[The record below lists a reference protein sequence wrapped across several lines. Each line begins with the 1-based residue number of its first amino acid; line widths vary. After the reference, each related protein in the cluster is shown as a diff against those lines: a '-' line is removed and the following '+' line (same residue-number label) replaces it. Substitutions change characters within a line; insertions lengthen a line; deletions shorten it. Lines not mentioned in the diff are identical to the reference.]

1 MLTFSMVALLPLAI
15 WLNCSQA
22 NTLIARLIAHNLPP
36 QQEAALIKEIKSVS
50 SRACEWRM

>member
-1 MLTFSMVALLPLAI
+1 MVALLPLAI

-22 NTLIARLIAHNLPP
+22 NTLITRLIAHNLPP

-50 SRACEWRM
+50 PRACEWRM